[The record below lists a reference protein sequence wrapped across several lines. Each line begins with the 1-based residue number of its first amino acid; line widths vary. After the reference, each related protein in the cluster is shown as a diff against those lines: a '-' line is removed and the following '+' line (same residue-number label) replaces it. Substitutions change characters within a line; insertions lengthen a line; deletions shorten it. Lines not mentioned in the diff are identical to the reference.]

1 MPVIFGKSRV
11 NKMTRSRV
19 SNYLLLHLHIFEDG
33 MDPPG
38 LCKHG
43 PKGSCVAHGEN
54 PGPDLEGRT
63 TQGS

>member
-1 MPVIFGKSRV
+1 
-11 NKMTRSRV
+11 MTRSRV

-38 LCKHG
+38 LCKHS